1 MFAADSDDE
10 APPRTGL
17 ARRSRSRSQPRRTAD
32 LRLRGLPAHGG
43 LAASRTAAAVG
54 ASSLELEEPGARSI
68 QWHSW
73 LQDYVLPARQRWG
86 RQLRKLV
93 TESMFTG
100 MNPHAW
106 SFAQGGLDI
115 DDRIGAEQKEHARA
129 FMQKN
134 RVLPKQCYKEAEEMM
149 AAGLAPSQ
157 PGYVRADL
165 FVAGF
170 PCQPYSSQSRK
181 SWTQPNTNTS
191 GPRC

>member
-1 MFAADSDDE
+1 M
-10 APPRTGL
+10 
-17 ARRSRSRSQPRRTAD
+17 
-32 LRLRGLPAHGG
+32 
-43 LAASRTAAAVG
+43 
-54 ASSLELEEPGARSI
+54 
-68 QWHSW
+68 
-73 LQDYVLPARQRWG
+73 
-86 RQLRKLV
+86 V

-149 AAGLAPSQ
+149 AAGLAPPQ

-165 FVAGF
+165 LPRRFSLPDLQLAVEEKLG
-170 PCQPYSSQSRK
+170 
-181 SWTQPNTNTS
+181 PNQTPILPVHAADN
-191 GPRC
+191 